1 MTRLAKVRE
10 LGLNLL
16 RCHITIPDEAYLDA
30 ADEAGL
36 LVWCELP
43 NWNRFSPTAA
53 ATGLAMLTE
62 MVEALGN
69 HPSIVAWTI
78 INEDWGT
85 DLRRVADHRRW
96 LADAYEHL
104 RQLDPTR
111 LIVDNSACGGPGDEN
126 FHVRSDLADFHVYSL
141 APDHAAAWRDRVADY
156 ATRPDWLWSPEG
168 DAAGA
173 GRRAPDPLGVR
184 VVGAAGPACVH
195 RARRLRALVVR
206 DRPAGR
212 AAGGHGG
219 AHRGVRPRSRVRW
232 RRGPRP
238 RDPGAPARGPA
249 LRDRGAA
256 TACVDLGLRHHG
268 AERHLLG
275 GERPARPG
283 PQAEGVP
290 RPPCRDQ
297 RADRRRRR
305 SPPTRLARGRPDP
318 RARDGVVV
326 GRDGCDRWPRRLGGR
341 GRRRPGRTV
350 RPDRLRRLAGLDG
363 PGGRRARGDPARGR
377 GGIPGHDQPRA
388 PGR

>member
-1 MTRLAKVRE
+1 
-10 LGLNLL
+10 
-16 RCHITIPDEAYLDA
+16 
-30 ADEAGL
+30 
-36 LVWCELP
+36 
-43 NWNRFSPTAA
+43 
-53 ATGLAMLTE
+53 MLTE

-141 APDHAAAWRDRVADY
+141 APDHAAAWRDRVADF

-168 DAAGA
+168 DAQEQGDEPLILSEFGSWGLPDPRAFTGPDGSEPWWFATGPLA
-173 GRRAPDPLGVR
+173 GRPADMAARIEAFGLDRVFDGV
-184 VVGAAGPACVH
+184 AG
-195 RARRLRALVVR
+195 LVR
-206 DRPAGR
+206 
-212 AAGGHGG
+212 
-219 AHRGVRPRSRVRW
+219 
-232 RRGPRP
+232 

-256 TACVDLGLRHHG
+256 PARVDLGLRDHG

-283 PQAEGVP
+283 PPAEGVP
-290 RPPCRDQ
+290 RPPRRDQ

-305 SPPTRLARGRPDP
+305 APPTRLARGRPDP

-326 GRDGCDRWPRRLGGR
+326 GRDGRRGRPRRLGDR
-341 GRRRPGRTV
+341 GRRPVGRTV
-350 RPDRLRRLAGLDG
+350 RPDRLRRLAVLDG

-377 GGIPGHDQPRA
+377 GGIPGHDPPRA
-388 PGR
+388 PGRGRTSPGRRRRAVRDHSRAGSWTPITRRSRTGPA